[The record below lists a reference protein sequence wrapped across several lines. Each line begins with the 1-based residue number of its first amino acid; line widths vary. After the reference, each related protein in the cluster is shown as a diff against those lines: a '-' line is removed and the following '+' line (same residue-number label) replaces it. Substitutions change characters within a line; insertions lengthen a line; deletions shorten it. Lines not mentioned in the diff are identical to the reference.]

1 LRREE
6 HHRLESIFNV
16 RNISPK
22 NAANE
27 LPVRPFKSATAWQA
41 WLAKNHAS
49 SPGIWMRL
57 FKLNSGHKSITYP
70 EALLE
75 ALCYGWIDG
84 LRKAHDAVSYLQRFT
99 PRRPKSIWSKINTR
113 HARRL
118 IKAGRMQPAG
128 LQQIEAAKKD
138 ARWNRAYPSP
148 ANAKIPDDFLKSLEK
163 NKKAKACFATFD
175 KRNTFSIAYRL
186 QSAKRP
192 ETREKRMK
200 AILQMLARGE
210 KFHP

>member
-1 LRREE
+1 
-6 HHRLESIFNV
+6 
-16 RNISPK
+16 
-22 NAANE
+22 
-27 LPVRPFKSATAWQA
+27 
-41 WLAKNHAS
+41 
-49 SPGIWMRL
+49 MRI
-57 FKLNSGHKSITYP
+57 FKLGSGHKSITYP

-84 LRKAHDAVSYLQRFT
+84 VRKAHDAVSYLQRFT

-113 HARRL
+113 HAMRL
-118 IKAGRMQPAG
+118 VKSGKMQPAG
-128 LQQIEAAKKD
+128 LRQIEAAKKD
-138 ARWNRAYPSP
+138 GRWNRAYPSP
-148 ANAKIPDDFLKSLEK
+148 ANAKIPDDFLRALEK
-163 NKKAKACFATFD
+163 NQKAKACFATFD

>member
-1 LRREE
+1 
-6 HHRLESIFNV
+6 
-16 RNISPK
+16 
-22 NAANE
+22 
-27 LPVRPFKSATAWQA
+27 
-41 WLAKNHAS
+41 
-49 SPGIWMRL
+49 MRL
-57 FKLNSGHKSITYP
+57 FKLNSGHESITYP

-84 LRKAHDAVSYLQRFT
+84 VRKAHDAVSYLQRFT
-99 PRRPKSIWSKINTR
+99 PRRPKSIWSRINTA
-113 HARRL
+113 HAKRL

-128 LQQIEAAKKD
+128 LKQIEAAKQD
-138 ARWNRAYPSP
+138 GRWNRAYPSP
-148 ANAKIPDDFLKSLEK
+148 ANAKIPDDFLKALEK
-163 NKKAKACFATFD
+163 NRKAKAFFASFD

-200 AILQMLARGE
+200 AIVQMLARGE